1 MKNFKKVLAAALAA
15 LMIVATAAFAG
26 CGEDEKGT
34 YTKVIA
40 SHDYYA
46 VQEVKDYMA
55 ENNGKYVATD
65 TLFTLL
71 NSDIADAEGNIK
83 TSDGVADY
91 YTVKLELKDGNLYTL
106 TKTFKMGADA
116 EAKTQLSEEQKAEI
130 RLEFGGS
137 YTAEKDTVTLKAP
150 DTLNGNFVVAGA
162 GVAYTHFATNC
173 EDINLTKSDMDD
185 LVYPG
190 RFFYYFNGAYFTVS
204 DKCEDMVVTLDR
216 SNKDAPTLN
225 FA

>member
-1 MKNFKKVLAAALAA
+1 MKNFKKVLAAALSA
-15 LMIVATAAFAG
+15 LMIVATAALAG

-65 TLFTLL
+65 TLFVML

-91 YTVKLELKDGNLYTL
+91 YTVKLELKEDNLYTL

-116 EAKTQLSEEQKAEI
+116 ETRTQLSEDQKAEI

-150 DTLNGNFVVAGA
+150 DTLSGNFVVAGY